1 MLPPNDE
8 LTICFAHVA
17 YRLHERF
24 SALATGI
31 NSFEVRDPETLERRV
46 GEAEVLVVS
55 GLWQDGLLDR
65 AKKLR
70 FVQAIGAGTDQFPRE
85 ELAKRRIQLASARGV
100 NYRAVA
106 EHAMALILALSRRL
120 PEARDNQAQRV
131 WRGMIG
137 DLSRREDELGGK
149 MLLVVGLGQIGG
161 RLAQLAK
168 AFDMRVVGLRRD
180 PAAGRGAA
188 DAVHTMSELK
198 TLLPAA
204 DFVALT
210 CPLTKETERLIDANA
225 LGRMKPSAH
234 LVNVA
239 RGRVV
244 DEAALAPSSRELSR
258 FVTSVYVAAPAL
270 GFGRTDANEFVKLF
284 LEAYRRALG
293 HGKAHLVE
301 RDTATGM
308 VKTLLEQVKK
318 RKRTQLVESRTS
330 WKKGRKPL
338 TQCLAWL
345 VRRFVHEPGS
355 PLPVEYSFRHRENVG
370 HTKEWACRSW
380 GPLPGECCAES
391 RFERRLDQRTRRRS

>member
-31 NSFEVRDPETLERRV
+31 NSFEVCDPETLERRV
-46 GEAEVLVVS
+46 GEAEVLVIS

-65 AKKLR
+65 AKTLR
-70 FVQAIGAGTDQFPRE
+70 FIQAIGAGTDQFPRG
-85 ELAKRRIQLASARGV
+85 ELVKQSIRLASARGV

-106 EHAMALILALSRRL
+106 EHAMPLILALSRRL

-188 DAVHTMSELK
+188 DAVHAMGEFKS
-198 TLLPAA
+198 LLPEA

-210 CPLTKETERLIDANA
+210 CPLTKETEKLVDAEA
-225 LGRMKPSAH
+225 LARMKPSAF

-244 DEAALAPSSRELSR
+244 DEAALVGARAARRSAGPGIGVMVEEPLAPSS
-258 FVTSVYVAAPAL
+258 PL
-270 GFGRTDANEFVKLF
+270 GRMEHVLPTP
-284 LEAYRRALG
+284 
-293 HGKAHLVE
+293 H
-301 RDTATGM
+301 TA
-308 VKTLLEQVKK
+308 
-318 RKRTQLVESRTS
+318 
-330 WKKGRKPL
+330 
-338 TQCLAWL
+338 
-345 VRRFVHEPGS
+345 
-355 PLPVEYSFRHRENVG
+355 
-370 HTKEWACRSW
+370 
-380 GPLPGECCAES
+380 GE
-391 RFERRLDQRTRRRS
+391 TRRYED